1 MSRLLICKDSE
12 QNTLLETRLLNET
25 DNIKYYIIEDAPI
38 IEEREGEIGKYALDE
53 NGEVYIEYV
62 EIPPSKEEEL
72 QEQINDL
79 QDIVM
84 TLANTVTGGD
94 ALW

>member
-1 MSRLLICKDSE
+1 MRLLICKDSE
-12 QNTLLETRLLNET
+12 QNTLLEARPLEENEKR
-25 DNIKYYIIEDAPI
+25 KYYIIDNVPEM
-38 IEEREGEIGKYALDE
+38 EYREGYYGKYSLDK

-62 EIPPSKEEEL
+62 EIPPTKEEEL

-84 TLANTVTGGD
+84 TLANTIC
-94 ALW
+94 L

>member
-1 MSRLLICKDSE
+1 MSKRLLICKDAE

-25 DNIKYYIIEDAPI
+25 DNIRYYIIEDAPI

-53 NGEVYIEYV
+53 NGEVYVEYI
-62 EIPPSKEEEL
+62 EIPPSEVEEL

-79 QDIVM
+79 QDMVM
-84 TLANTVTGGD
+84 TLANTIG
-94 ALW
+94 L

>member
-1 MSRLLICKDSE
+1 MSRLLILKDSE
-12 QNTLLETRLLNET
+12 QNTLLETRVLNET
-25 DNIKYYIIEDAPI
+25 DNIKYSIIEDAPT

-53 NGEVYIEYV
+53 NGEVYVKYTK
-62 EIPPSKEEEL
+62 IPLSKVDEL

-84 TLANTVTGGD
+84 TLANTIC
-94 ALW
+94 L

>member
-1 MSRLLICKDSE
+1 MSRLLILKDSE

-38 IEEREGEIGKYALDE
+38 IEKREGEIGKYALDE
-53 NGEVYIEYV
+53 NGEVYVEYTK
-62 EIPPSKEEEL
+62 IPPTKEEEL

-84 TLANTVTGGD
+84 TLTNTIC
-94 ALW
+94 L

>member
-53 NGEVYIEYV
+53 NGNVYVKYT
-62 EIPPSKEEEL
+62 EIPPTKEEEL
-72 QEQINDL
+72 QEQINEL
-79 QDIVM
+79 QDVVM
-84 TLANTVTGGD
+84 TLAN
-94 ALW
+94 AIYS

>member
-38 IEEREGEIGKYALDE
+38 IEEREGEIGEYALDE
-53 NGEVYIEYV
+53 NGEVYVKYT
-62 EIPPSKEEEL
+62 EIPPTKEEEL
-72 QEQINDL
+72 QQQINDL

-84 TLANTVTGGD
+84 TLANTMN
-94 ALW
+94 L

>member
-1 MSRLLICKDSE
+1 MSKRLLICKDSE

-53 NGEVYIEYV
+53 NGEVYVKYT
-62 EIPPSKEEEL
+62 EIPPTKEEEL

-79 QDIVM
+79 QDMVM
-84 TLANTVTGGD
+84 TLANTIG
-94 ALW
+94 L

>member
-1 MSRLLICKDSE
+1 MSKRLLICKDAE

-38 IEEREGEIGKYALDE
+38 IEEREGEIGKYALVE
-53 NGEVYIEYV
+53 NGEVYVEYTK
-62 EIPPSKEEEL
+62 IPLTKDEEL

-79 QDIVM
+79 QDMVM
-84 TLANTVTGGD
+84 TLAITIG
-94 ALW
+94 L

>member
-12 QNTLLETRLLNET
+12 QNTLLETRVLNET
-25 DNIKYYIIEDAPI
+25 DNIKYYIIEDAPT

-53 NGEVYIEYV
+53 NGEVYVKYTK
-62 EIPPSKEEEL
+62 IPLSKVDEL

-79 QDIVM
+79 QDVVM
-84 TLANTVTGGD
+84 TLTNTIC
-94 ALW
+94 L

>member
-25 DNIKYYIIEDAPI
+25 DNIKYYIIEDVPT

-53 NGEVYIEYV
+53 NGEVYVEYTK
-62 EIPPSKEEEL
+62 IPPTKDEEL

-79 QDIVM
+79 QDMVL
-84 TLANTVTGGD
+84 TLTSTM
-94 ALW
+94 LL

>member
-1 MSRLLICKDSE
+1 MSKRLLICKDAE

-53 NGEVYIEYV
+53 NGEVYVEYT
-62 EIPPSKEEEL
+62 EIPPSKDEEL

-79 QDIVM
+79 QDMVM
-84 TLANTVTGGD
+84 TLANTIG
-94 ALW
+94 L

>member
-1 MSRLLICKDSE
+1 MSNRLLICKDAE

-38 IEEREGEIGKYALDE
+38 IEERENEIGKYALDE
-53 NGEVYIEYV
+53 SGQVIVIYEVK
-62 EIPPSKEEEL
+62 PKSKEEEL
-72 QEQINDL
+72 QEQINEL

-84 TLANTVTGGD
+84 TLANTIG
-94 ALW
+94 L